1 MEWSN
6 LKVTSKDVL
15 AALIFTFTASGVYYK
30 LYYEGKLT
38 NETDAIRIT
47 NLENEVRVLKQENAA
62 FKDWQ
67 RKIDDDNLRR
77 HTLEEETYKVYVPLK
92 KTK

>member
-15 AALIFTFTASGVYYK
+15 AALIFTLTASGVYYK
-30 LYYEGKLT
+30 LYYEGKLDS
-38 NETDAIRIT
+38 EKDAIKIMT
-47 NLENEVRVLKQENAA
+47 LENDVRVLKQENAA
-62 FKDWQ
+62 FKEWQ

-92 KTK
+92 KTR

>member
-15 AALIFTFTASGVYYK
+15 AALIFTFSASAAYYK

-38 NETDAIRIT
+38 DETDAIRIT
-47 NLENEVRVLKQENAA
+47 TLENEVKVLKQENAT
-62 FKDWQ
+62 FREWQ

-77 HTLEEETYKVYVPLK
+77 HTLEEESYKVYVPLK